1 MYLIYSEESP
11 EERRF
16 AEGAL
21 RARLEGR
28 GLTVRSEA
36 DFLAGT
42 NLVRGRSGAVQDC
55 CKALILLTENSSNS
69 SWCTL
74 ELLLALEKSY
84 RLNKVSLVVL
94 KIGASRE
101 WKFQLALEMLN
112 VVPRV
117 DLSSF
122 TELSEDEG
130 KLDEL
135 ARKLQDTSRMEDIQP
150 AGNIAH
156 AQVWSHYT
164 GLLSYLL
171 PEIERLIK
179 ETEYYKLDPSRFPL
193 KLYELVPERCNCP
206 RIIEDIPKN
215 ELGKRIR
222 LMPWK
227 TSKIE
232 YFRAG
237 NKREVEMSI
246 YEIKDTDGS
255 VYYCLMEIPAV
266 LSGIQTMVESKS
278 PEKLREID
286 LQLHIKRFYYTL
298 GGLLDDRSFP
308 QTYDRARVITYDEQ
322 QSGFVLADVVLNEV
336 KKDLCSP
343 NEKKVPPQH
352 FQHAECEFD
361 AFVFIHEGDE
371 NTSDEITHFLEGK
384 GVKLMRNDRIGQ
396 SILNISDVIKRCR
409 WIIPIL
415 SKTSLKDPVF
425 AHCCLM
431 LVGDILEKKELRMIP
446 VLTGGAAYEDVPE
459 VIRMVTLTVA
469 DNPEYLNRLHQTIKG
484 NTIPFETESLL
495 PAGDVVYVLAWN
507 YAVNYLEKV
516 MPGLEHAIAETL
528 QKHNKRP
535 TSCRKKL
542 YLIVPKSC
550 ECNQTLTV
558 KEPRIQLLDTTPPAY
573 VDKSGRK
580 YTFDM
585 YQFENNGREHYFVG
599 LYPAAVACIHD
610 MYKTKRAGV
619 NEDTMVSQARKFC
632 EEIANVLNH
641 KVSANFTNLCEV
653 VFYDDREMSLI
664 TEMTKRIES
673 L

>member
-1 MYLIYSEESP
+1 
-11 EERRF
+11 
-16 AEGAL
+16 
-21 RARLEGR
+21 
-28 GLTVRSEA
+28 
-36 DFLAGT
+36 
-42 NLVRGRSGAVQDC
+42 
-55 CKALILLTENSSNS
+55 
-69 SWCTL
+69 
-74 ELLLALEKSY
+74 
-84 RLNKVSLVVL
+84 
-94 KIGASRE
+94 
-101 WKFQLALEMLN
+101 
-112 VVPRV
+112 
-117 DLSSF
+117 
-122 TELSEDEG
+122 
-130 KLDEL
+130 
-135 ARKLQDTSRMEDIQP
+135 
-150 AGNIAH
+150 
-156 AQVWSHYT
+156 
-164 GLLSYLL
+164 
-171 PEIERLIK
+171 
-179 ETEYYKLDPSRFPL
+179 
-193 KLYELVPERCNCP
+193 
-206 RIIEDIPKN
+206 
-215 ELGKRIR
+215 
-222 LMPWK
+222 
-227 TSKIE
+227 
-232 YFRAG
+232 
-237 NKREVEMSI
+237 MSI

-266 LSGIQTMVESKS
+266 LSGIQTMIESKT

-322 QSGFVLADVVLNEV
+322 QSGFVLADVVLNEM

-352 FQHAECEFD
+352 FQHAKCEFD

-558 KEPRIQLLDTTPPAY
+558 KEPRIQLLATTPPAY

-585 YQFENNGREHYFVG
+585 YQFKNNGREHYFVG

-619 NEDTMVSQARKFC
+619 NEETMVSQARKFC
-632 EEIANVLNH
+632 EEITNILNH

>member
-1 MYLIYSEESP
+1 MYLVYSEESP

-55 CKALILLTENSSNS
+55 SKALILLTENSNNS

-84 RLNKVSLVVL
+84 RLNSVSLVVL
-94 KIGASRE
+94 KISASRE

-135 ARKLQDTSRMEDIQP
+135 VRKLQDTSRMEDIQP

-298 GGLLDDRSFP
+298 GGLLDDRSFTK
-308 QTYDRARVITYDEQ
+308 TYDRARVITYDEQ

-361 AFVFIHEGDE
+361 AFIFIHEGDE

-396 SILNISDVIKRCR
+396 SILNISNVIKRCR

-516 MPGLEHAIAETL
+516 MPGLERVIAETL

-550 ECNQTLTV
+550 ECNQTLTD
-558 KEPRIQLLDTTPPAY
+558 KEPRIKLLDTTPPAY

-585 YQFENNGREHYFVG
+585 YQFENNGREYYFVG
-599 LYPAAVACIHD
+599 QYPAVSCIHD
-610 MYKTKRAGV
+610 MYKTKKAGI
-619 NEDTMVSQARKFC
+619 NEETMVTQARKFC
-632 EEIANVLNH
+632 EEITYILNR
-641 KVSANFTNLCEV
+641 KESANFTNLCEV